1 MTIRY
6 LGTAAAEGLPA
17 VFCNCPAC
25 LTARRRGGRNVR
37 TRSQVLVND
46 DFLIDFPM
54 DTYLHALRFR
64 LDLSAVRHVFIT
76 HSHMDHCY
84 PQDLIMHGAPYA
96 HGMTAPRISVYGNAD
111 VLAVFEEQ
119 TRRELKPAVRASIS
133 LTELKPYEDVTADGY
148 TVTPLPAVHTPGEVC
163 FVYLVARGGRTYL
176 HLNDTGILPEA
187 VYDRIA
193 EKVPHIDAVSFDCTY
208 GFCRKG
214 PGRHMGALDA
224 AGEAEKLRARGLTD
238 ETTVKILTHF
248 SHNGALTHAQLCRRA
263 AEYGFSVAYD
273 GCTVTL

>member
-25 LTARRRGGRNVR
+25 LNARRRGGRNVR

-84 PQDLIMHGAPYA
+84 PQDLIMHGRAVRARHDFAGASRY
-96 HGMTAPRISVYGNAD
+96 TATPTCWRYSKS
-111 VLAVFEEQ
+111 
-119 TRRELKPAVRASIS
+119 RRRGELKSAVRASI
-133 LTELKPYEDVTADGY
+133 
-148 TVTPLPAVHTPGEVC
+148 C
-163 FVYLVARGGRTYL
+163 
-176 HLNDTGILPEA
+176 
-187 VYDRIA
+187 
-193 EKVPHIDAVSFDCTY
+193 
-208 GFCRKG
+208 
-214 PGRHMGALDA
+214 
-224 AGEAEKLRARGLTD
+224 LTD
-238 ETTVKILTHF
+238 
-248 SHNGALTHAQLCRRA
+248 
-263 AEYGFSVAYD
+263 
-273 GCTVTL
+273 